1 MNFAMDIL
9 GLKEMGKFFW
19 EGREKGLL
27 CWLSQFSKSKL
38 RQPTGKRKTLVF
50 HFVPLSLKN
59 RTNSRFYLSHSDRVI
74 SDTDDRCNKIVGGFC
89 ASPGQFPW
97 VLGLWWKN
105 AIAPSCGASLLNSRW
120 ALTAAHCVYRT
131 SISRLVT

>member
-1 MNFAMDIL
+1 MVYTYIL
-9 GLKEMGKFFW
+9 KY
-19 EGREKGLL
+19 
-27 CWLSQFSKSKL
+27 Q
-38 RQPTGKRKTLVF
+38 
-50 HFVPLSLKN
+50 
-59 RTNSRFYLSHSDRVI
+59 TNSRYYLSHSDRVI

-89 ASPGQFPW
+89 VSPGQFPW

-131 SISRLVT
+131 SISRLVTL

>member
-1 MNFAMDIL
+1 MLIECPESTMGSKLIILVFVFSIISTVLGKDIIP
-9 GLKEMGKFFW
+9 KEGNSIIKSFTINQ
-19 EGREKGLL
+19 
-27 CWLSQFSKSKL
+27 LSNQFSL
-38 RQPTGKRKTLVF
+38 F
-50 HFVPLSLKN
+50 
-59 RTNSRFYLSHSDRVI
+59 LSHSDRVI
-74 SDTDDRCNKIVGGFC
+74 SDPDDRCNKIVGGFC